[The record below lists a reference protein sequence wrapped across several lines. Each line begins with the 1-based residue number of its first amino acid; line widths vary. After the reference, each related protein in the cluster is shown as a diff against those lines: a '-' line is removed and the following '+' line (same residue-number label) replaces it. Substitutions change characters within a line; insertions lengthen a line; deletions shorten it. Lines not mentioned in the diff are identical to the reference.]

1 MRIVATL
8 ALSVS
13 PVIASAHHSR
23 AHFSDEISELEGEL
37 VEIVWRNPHPGFTL
51 RTVGDDGQEELWSM
65 ETAALYTLRRGG
77 GHSGSIPCRR
87 PGAGSGAEVAV

>member
-37 VEIVWRNPHPGFTL
+37 VEIVWRNPHPGF
-51 RTVGDDGQEELWSM
+51 
-65 ETAALYTLRRGG
+65 ALMSDCSR
-77 GHSGSIPCRR
+77 
-87 PGAGSGAEVAV
+87 